1 MSQYRQFR
9 VQTDEGVDATMFAT
23 SRFLDDSDERLLR
36 FPDGEEMLVPRK
48 FLESQ
53 PDGSYRLTVP
63 LKQLRST
70 GSSAQS
76 RGPSQAT
83 DLDAE
88 MVVPAIEERLEISK
102 RKIETGRIRINKTVE
117 TSDSVIDEPL
127 FQESYDVERVSIN
140 RILDEPA
147 EPRYEGDTLVL
158 PVMEE
163 VLVVEKRL
171 VLREEVR
178 VTRTRQEV
186 RDPQKHT
193 IRREHLNVERLNP
206 A

>member
-1 MSQYRQFR
+1 
-9 VQTDEGVDATMFAT
+9 MFAT
-23 SRFLDDSDERLLR
+23 SRFLDDSDQRLLR
-36 FPDGEEMLVPRK
+36 FPDGEEVLVPK
-48 FLESQ
+48 DLLESE

-70 GSSAQS
+70 TSSAQTT
-76 RGPSQAT
+76 GPSQAT
-83 DLDAE
+83 SLNAE
-88 MVVPAIEERLEISK
+88 MVVPALEERLEVTK
-102 RKIETGRIRINKTVE
+102 REVETGRIRITKTVE

-127 FQESYDVERVSIN
+127 FQERYDVERVSIN
-140 RILDEPA
+140 RILSEPA
-147 EPRYEGDTLVL
+147 EPRYEEDTLVL

-186 RDPQKHT
+186 RDAQQHT
-193 IRREHLNVERLNP
+193 VRREHLNVERLNS